1 MNKTKISEIQ
11 SAAGLKG
18 GGMKGWQETIYSP
31 PLFYAVEYS
40 QLSLL
45 AFSFIIT
52 GHSLFYSDVHKQLEA
67 ICMRRRIYLQ
77 L

>member
-11 SAAGLKG
+11 SPAGLKG
-18 GGMKGWQETIYSP
+18 GGMKGLQETIYSP

-45 AFSFIIT
+45 AF
-52 GHSLFYSDVHKQLEA
+52 
-67 ICMRRRIYLQ
+67 
-77 L
+77 